1 MMKKL
6 LLGLLI
12 VTMVAS
18 VGFAQGKTYR
28 IGVSMPSATH
38 GWMANANWWANK
50 AKTDWEA
57 RDKNVKIE
65 LKFAGNAQQQTS
77 DIEDLLVK
85 KVDAIVVFPF
95 DTSVTNVVEKAYNQ
109 GVYVVVLDRGVSK
122 EGIYDIYITN
132 DDETYTR
139 KGMEWLAKQMGYK
152 GNLLLITGVPSPID
166 TIRTETIK
174 EVCAKYPNIKILDI
188 QPGDWNRQKALTVME
203 NYLQKYKQIDA
214 VYTADDD
221 MMIGAM
227 QAYKESGRKDIKFF
241 LGGGCLKEI
250 IKGIMD
256 DSNPL
261 VKADVTYSP
270 SVIATSI
277 SYAVIG
283 VKGEKLNPYVYQ
295 VRALPRRVILPSELV
310 TKENAKDF
318 YFPDAPF

>member
-1 MMKKL
+1 MKKFVLAL
-6 LLGLLI
+6 LVVI
-12 VTMVAS
+12 MVA
-18 VGFAQGKTYR
+18 GGAFAQAKVYT

-38 GWMANANWWANK
+38 GWMANANWWAQT
-50 AKTDWEA
+50 AKKDWEA
-57 RDKNVKIE
+57 RDKAVKIE
-65 LKFAGNAQQQTS
+65 LKFSGTVNQQVA

-85 KVDAIVVFPF
+85 RVDALVVFPH
-95 DTSVTNVVEKAYNQ
+95 DTSVTSIVEKAYTS

-132 DDETYTR
+132 DDEAYTR

-152 GNLLLITGVPSPID
+152 GNLLLITGAPSPID
-166 TIRTETIK
+166 TIRTDTIK
-174 EVCAKYPNIKILDI
+174 EVVKKYPNIKLLDV
-188 QPGDWNRQKALTVME
+188 QPGDWNKQKSLSVME
-203 NYLQKYKQIDA
+203 NYLQKYKAIDA

-221 MMIGAM
+221 MMLGAM

-241 LGGGCLKEI
+241 LGGGTLKSV
-250 IKGIMD
+250 IKEIMD

-283 VKGEKLNPYVYQ
+283 VKGEKLNPFVYQ

-310 TKENAKDF
+310 TKANAKEF
-318 YFPDAPF
+318 YVPEAPF

>member
-1 MMKKL
+1 MKKL
-6 LLGLLI
+6 FLMLLI
-12 VTMVAS
+12 VTMAAS
-18 VGFAQGKTYR
+18 VGFAQGKTYK

-57 RDKNVKIE
+57 RDKSVKIE

-122 EGIYDIYITN
+122 EGIYDVYITN

-152 GNLLLITGVPSPID
+152 GNLLLITGIPSPID
-166 TIRTETIK
+166 TTRTDTIK

-188 QPGDWNRQKALTVME
+188 QPGDWNRQKALSVME

-250 IKGIMD
+250 IKQIMD

-318 YFPDAPF
+318 YFPDTPF